1 MRDDYES
8 ATNALIGVKT
18 EESNAFLATDKDN
31 IFKAVEASI
40 GFQKLNSMVND
51 QMRHWFVQQG
61 TRAVQ
66 QLEASGTDLSEDTEF
81 ATSCGQLGIMLYGFA
96 QHELALEYFAKALHI
111 RQKVRGEDHTDTA
124 TTYHNM
130 AVVYSAQG
138 KHELAL
144 EYYAKAL
151 RIKQKMLGENH
162 PDTANNH
169 TNIAYVYKAQNNL
182 ARALEHQVSA
192 LRIKQRLYGPQHAST
207 LRTQQRVDDLKKG
220 IARTAAPPALPPRS
234 YKPPR
239 P

>member
-81 ATSCGQLGIMLYGFA
+81 A
-96 QHELALEYFAKALHI
+96 
-111 RQKVRGEDHTDTA
+111 
-124 TTYHNM
+124 
-130 AVVYSAQG
+130 
-138 KHELAL
+138 
-144 EYYAKAL
+144 
-151 RIKQKMLGENH
+151 
-162 PDTANNH
+162 
-169 TNIAYVYKAQNNL
+169 
-182 ARALEHQVSA
+182 
-192 LRIKQRLYGPQHAST
+192 AS
-207 LRTQQRVDDLKKG
+207 
-220 IARTAAPPALPPRS
+220 
-234 YKPPR
+234 
-239 P
+239 